1 MKTLVPLNHRT
12 SQSQS
17 MIETDILI
25 IGAGPTGLF
34 AVFEA
39 GLLKLKCHI
48 IDALPQPGGQLAE
61 LYPKKPIYDIPGYP
75 EVLAGDLVNN
85 LMEQIKQFQPGF
97 TLAETAET
105 IDKLED
111 GTFIVT
117 TNKGTKHHA
126 KAIAIAGGLGTFEP
140 RKPEIE
146 NISCYEE
153 KGVEY
158 FVKDPELF
166 RDKKIVIAGGGDS
179 ALDWS
184 IFLADV
190 ASEVTLIHRRNEFRG
205 ALDSVEKLQEYKKLG
220 LVNLVT
226 PAEVV
231 RLHGDDHLT
240 AITIN
245 SDGQEQTIETDYF
258 IPLFG
263 LTPKLGAIANW
274 GLEIE
279 KNAIK
284 VNNALDYQTNIDGI
298 YAIGDVNIYPG
309 KLKLILCGFHEATL
323 MCQSVYNRLNPGKRY
338 VLKYT
343 TVSGVDGFD
352 GTRKEAEKAVVKS
365 ID

>member
-1 MKTLVPLNHRT
+1 
-12 SQSQS
+12 
-17 MIETDILI
+17 MISTDILI

-48 IDALPQPGGQLAE
+48 IDALPQPGGQLSE
-61 LYPKKPIYDIPGYP
+61 LYPKKPIFDIPGYP
-75 EVLAGDLVNN
+75 SVGAQELVDN

-97 TLAETAET
+97 TLNEKAET
-105 IDKLED
+105 IEKQED
-111 GTFIVT
+111 GSFIVT
-117 TNKGTKHHA
+117 TDKGTQHQA
-126 KAIAIAGGLGTFEP
+126 KAVAIAGGLGSFEP
-140 RKPEIE
+140 RKPIIE
-146 NISCYEE
+146 DLEFYED

-158 FVKDPELF
+158 FVKNPEQF

-184 IFLADV
+184 IFLSDV
-190 ASEVTLIHRRNEFRG
+190 AKEVTLVHRRNEFRG
-205 ALDSVEKLQEYKKLG
+205 ALDSVEKVQELKKQG
-220 LVNLVT
+220 KINLIT

-231 RLHGDDHLT
+231 KLKGAEHLESLVVD
-240 AITIN
+240 IN
-245 SDGQEQTIETDYF
+245 GANMTIETDYF

-263 LTPKLGAIANW
+263 LTPKLGPIANW

-284 VNNALDYQTNIDGI
+284 VDNSLDYQTNIEGI
-298 YAIGDVNIYPG
+298 YAIGDINTYPG

-323 MCQSVYNRLNPGKRY
+323 MCQSVYNKLNPGKKY

-352 GTRKEAEKAVVKS
+352 GTRKEAEKAVVKA
-365 ID
+365 IE

>member
-1 MKTLVPLNHRT
+1 
-12 SQSQS
+12 
-17 MIETDILI
+17 
-25 IGAGPTGLF
+25 
-34 AVFEA
+34 
-39 GLLKLKCHI
+39 
-48 IDALPQPGGQLAE
+48 
-61 LYPKKPIYDIPGYP
+61 
-75 EVLAGDLVNN
+75 
-85 LMEQIKQFQPGF
+85 
-97 TLAETAET
+97 
-105 IDKLED
+105 
-111 GTFIVT
+111 
-117 TNKGTKHHA
+117 
-126 KAIAIAGGLGTFEP
+126 LGTFEP

-146 NISCYEE
+146 NISFYEE

-231 RLHGDDHLT
+231 RLHGEDHLT

-245 SDGQEQTIETDYF
+245 SDGQEQTLETDYF

>member
-1 MKTLVPLNHRT
+1 
-12 SQSQS
+12 
-17 MIETDILI
+17 MIKTDILI

-39 GLLKLKCHI
+39 GLLKLKCHL

-61 LYPKKPIYDIPGYP
+61 LYPKKPIYDIPGFP
-75 EVLAGDLVNN
+75 EVLAGELVDN
-85 LMEQIKQFQPGF
+85 LMEQIKPFQPGF
-97 TLAETAET
+97 TLGERAET

-126 KAIAIAGGLGTFEP
+126 PIIAIAGGLGSFEP
-140 RKPEIE
+140 RKPLIN
-146 NISCYEE
+146 NIADYEE

-158 FVKDPELF
+158 FVRNPEIY
-166 RDKKIVIAGGGDS
+166 RDKRVVIAGGGDS

-184 IFLADV
+184 IFLSNV
-190 ASEVTLIHRRNEFRG
+190 ASEVTLVHRRNEFRG
-205 ALDSVEKLQEYKKLG
+205 ALDSVEKVEELKKLG
-220 LVNLVT
+220 KIRLIT

-231 RLHGDDHLT
+231 ALKGSEHIEAVILQNGE
-240 AITIN
+240 N
-245 SDGQEQTIETDYF
+245 QTEETLETDYF

-263 LTPKLGAIANW
+263 LSPKLGPIADW

-284 VNNALDYQTNIDGI
+284 VNNTLDYQTNIPGI
-298 YAIGDVNIYPG
+298 YAIGDVNTYPG

-323 MCQSVYNRLNPGKRY
+323 MCQSAYQRIFPNKRY

-343 TVSGVDGFD
+343 TVGGIDGFD
-352 GTRKEAEKAVVKS
+352 GSRKEAPKAVVKA
-365 ID
+365 IE

>member
-1 MKTLVPLNHRT
+1 
-12 SQSQS
+12 
-17 MIETDILI
+17 MIQTDILI

-39 GLLKLKCHI
+39 GLLKLKCHL

-111 GTFIVT
+111 GSFIVT

-146 NISCYEE
+146 NISFYEE

-166 RDKKIVIAGGGDS
+166 RDKKLVIAGGGDS

-184 IFLADV
+184 IFLADI

-220 LVNLVT
+220 LVQLIT
-226 PAEVV
+226 PAEVIK
-231 RLHGDDHLT
+231 LHGDKHLN
-240 AITIN
+240 AINI
-245 SDGQEQTIETDYF
+245 SKDVKEEIIETDYF

-263 LTPKLGAIANW
+263 LTPKLGAIADW

-284 VNNALDYQTNIDGI
+284 VNNSLDYQTNIPGI

-323 MCQSVYNRLNPGKRY
+323 MCQSVYQRLNPGKKY

-365 ID
+365 IE